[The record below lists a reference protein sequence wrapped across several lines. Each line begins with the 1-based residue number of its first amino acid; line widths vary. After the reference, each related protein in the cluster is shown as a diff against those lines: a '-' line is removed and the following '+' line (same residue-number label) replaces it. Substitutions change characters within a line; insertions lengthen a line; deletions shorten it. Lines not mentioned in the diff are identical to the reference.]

1 MVRTPDSY
9 SWDEF
14 TVRRMGIFAKAF
26 RAFDHQFPAETEI
39 KGKGKPVP
47 VQAY

>member
-1 MVRTPDSY
+1 MV
-9 SWDEF
+9 
-14 TVRRMGIFAKAF
+14 IFAKAF
-26 RAFDHQFPAETEI
+26 HAFDQQFPAETEI